1 MKGWAGAGPVE
12 AADAVG
18 GAVPARGAA
27 PVRAAGGT
35 TSCASGEGVAWR
47 PAPPAGEQAERAAEA
62 FRAAYGR
69 EPWGIFSAP
78 GRVNLL
84 GEHIDYSG
92 GTVLPLALPHRTVV
106 AIAPREDGMVRAVSA
121 QEDGG
126 IRAVPLAEVAPGAVE
141 GWLAYV
147 AGVPWAMAREGL
159 GEYPGADL
167 AVDSAVPLGAGLS
180 SSAAL
185 ECAVALAFD
194 ALAAEGADRSPW
206 SATDAGRARLA
217 AACIL
222 AENEIAGA
230 STGGMDQS
238 ISLRAREGSVL
249 AIDCRDF
256 SSAPVDVDLDAAG
269 LALLVVDTRA
279 PHRLVDGQYARRRKG
294 CDDAARALGLSTLR
308 EALGEH
314 PDAGSADRALERWD
328 ALDPASAAPRAEV
341 PNGREPGGEGP
352 GEEGPD
358 GVEPSGEGP
367 AGVEPNGEGPAGTAP
382 SGRDGAPP
390 VRALLRHA
398 WTEMARVQR
407 CADLFREF
415 REPEA
420 RPGPW
425 AELGGLLAAS
435 HASLRDDYAVSCPEL
450 DLAVDAAHR
459 AGALGARM
467 TGGGFGGSA
476 IALVGRDDAEPVA
489 RAVARAFAR
498 EGFAPPE
505 FMLASPS
512 AAARRER

>member
-1 MKGWAGAGPVE
+1 M
-12 AADAVG
+12 
-18 GAVPARGAA
+18 
-27 PVRAAGGT
+27 
-35 TSCASGEGVAWR
+35 AWR
-47 PAPPAGEQAERAAEA
+47 PAPPAGEQAERAAGA

-106 AIAPREDGMVRAVSA
+106 AVAPREDGLVRAVSA

-126 IRAVPLAEVAPGAVE
+126 IRAVPLDDVAPGAVE

-194 ALAAEGADRSPW
+194 ALAAEGAAAGASDGASDPDPDPAPAARRSDRSPW

-269 LALLVVDTRA
+269 LALLVIDTRA

-294 CDDAARALGLSTLR
+294 CDDAARALGLGTLR
-308 EALGEH
+308 DALGEH
-314 PDAGSADRALERWD
+314 PDAGAADRALERWD
-328 ALDPASAAPRAEV
+328 ALDPASAAPKAEV
-341 PNGREPGGEGP
+341 PNGKGPKREDPNGD
-352 GEEGPD
+352 GPD
-358 GVEPSGEGP
+358 GEGLD
-367 AGVEPNGEGPAGTAP
+367 GNGPDREGRDGDGPDRKRP
-382 SGRDGAPP
+382 ESRDGAPP

-435 HASLRDDYAVSCPEL
+435 HASLRDDYAVSCAEL